1 MTVRP
6 GAIAQSPAP
15 ALDRAT
21 VPPPAAPE
29 APPAPIA
36 LILPAPST
44 AFARAAEAV
53 KLGFFAA
60 HRAAPA
66 HVRIEVIE
74 IEDNL
79 AQLKN
84 ALVAA
89 AKRGVRLAVG
99 PLTRTLV
106 NALGD
111 GRVSA
116 PLPVLTLNLP
126 ESDVAVTAESLAFG
140 LAIEAEAR
148 QVVALALAELP
159 PATSTAPRF
168 LLLAGESALAR
179 RIAAAFREA
188 LRERGERAV
197 QLEVK
202 VGYAVLQTLA
212 ERLPQLKEVQAALA
226 ALDAR
231 EAAFIRPR
239 LPAALPVYATSQVNL
254 GGAEAALLAAD
265 LEGVRFVDMPWLLE
279 PDHPA
284 VMIYPRAEVAL
295 SGELQRLYALGID
308 AYRLAAEW
316 VAGRRDFELDGVTGR
331 LRVQRDRSAR
341 VERTPL
347 AAVFRSGRIERLES
361 GR

>member
-1 MTVRP
+1 
-6 GAIAQSPAP
+6 
-15 ALDRAT
+15 
-21 VPPPAAPE
+21 
-29 APPAPIA
+29 
-36 LILPAPST
+36 
-44 AFARAAEAV
+44 
-53 KLGFFAA
+53 
-60 HRAAPA
+60 
-66 HVRIEVIE
+66 
-74 IEDNL
+74 
-79 AQLKN
+79 
-84 ALVAA
+84 
-89 AKRGVRLAVG
+89 
-99 PLTRTLV
+99 
-106 NALGD
+106 
-111 GRVSA
+111 
-116 PLPVLTLNLP
+116 
-126 ESDVAVTAESLAFG
+126 
-140 LAIEAEAR
+140 
-148 QVVALALAELP
+148 
-159 PATSTAPRF
+159 
-168 LLLAGESALAR
+168 
-179 RIAAAFREA
+179 
-188 LRERGERAV
+188 V